1 MARDSIFQ
9 FSSPPFLFLFQ
20 MLYFIYSKK
29 QIKVTKHY
37 VNQKNTSR
45 RCRHDFKYFDTARQ
59 FMHATGNPTQWNAN
73 YPALEDL
80 EPDIQNGNS
89 YVCVENDKVVATFTL
104 IIGDE
109 PNYQL
114 IENGSWRSE
123 APYGTVHRLAS
134 DGTTKGIARACFN
147 FCKTQISH
155 LRVDTH
161 KDNQPMQA
169 CFKQNGFEECGIIYV
184 SDGTP
189 RIAYEFIR
197 ISE

>member
-1 MARDSIFQ
+1 MLIRKTLPEDVDTILNIF
-9 FSSPPFLFLFQ
+9 
-20 MLYFIYSKK
+20 
-29 QIKVTKHY
+29 
-37 VNQKNTSR
+37 N
-45 RCRHDFKYFDTARQ
+45 TARQ
-59 FMHATGNPTQWNAN
+59 FMHANGNPTQWNAN

-114 IENGSWRSE
+114 IENGNWRSE

-134 DGTTKGIARACFN
+134 DGTTKGIAR
-147 FCKTQISH
+147 
-155 LRVDTH
+155 
-161 KDNQPMQA
+161 A

>member
-1 MARDSIFQ
+1 
-9 FSSPPFLFLFQ
+9 
-20 MLYFIYSKK
+20 
-29 QIKVTKHY
+29 
-37 VNQKNTSR
+37 
-45 RCRHDFKYFDTARQ
+45 
-59 FMHATGNPTQWNAN
+59 MHATGNPTQWNAN

-123 APYGTVHRLAS
+123 TPYGTVHRLAS
-134 DGTTKGIARACFN
+134 DGTTKGIARACFD

>member
-1 MARDSIFQ
+1 
-9 FSSPPFLFLFQ
+9 
-20 MLYFIYSKK
+20 MLIRKTLPEDVDT
-29 QIKVTKHY
+29 IL
-37 VNQKNTSR
+37 NI
-45 RCRHDFKYFDTARQ
+45 FDTARQ

-123 APYGTVHRLAS
+123 APYGTVHRLAKIKAS
-134 DGTTKGIARACFN
+134 PCNPFGC
-147 FCKTQISH
+147 S
-155 LRVDTH
+155 
-161 KDNQPMQA
+161 
-169 CFKQNGFEECGIIYV
+169 V

>member
-1 MARDSIFQ
+1 MLIRKTLPEDTATILNIF
-9 FSSPPFLFLFQ
+9 
-20 MLYFIYSKK
+20 
-29 QIKVTKHY
+29 
-37 VNQKNTSR
+37 N
-45 RCRHDFKYFDTARQ
+45 TARQ

-80 EPDIQNGNS
+80 ELDIQNGNS

-134 DGTTKGIARACFN
+134 DGTTKGIARACFD

-161 KDNQPMQA
+161 KDNKPMQA
-169 CFKQNGFEECGIIYV
+169 CFKQNGFEKCGIIYV

-189 RIAYEFIR
+189 RIAYEFIG

>member
-1 MARDSIFQ
+1 M
-9 FSSPPFLFLFQ
+9 
-20 MLYFIYSKK
+20 Y
-29 QIKVTKHY
+29 
-37 VNQKNTSR
+37 
-45 RCRHDFKYFDTARQ
+45 
-59 FMHATGNPTQWNAN
+59 N

-134 DGTTKGIARACFN
+134 DGTTKGIARACFD

-155 LRVDTH
+155 LRRYPTRII
-161 KDNQPMQA
+161 NQCRLALRKKILKNVGLFTSVTGLRGSLMNLLGYLNRGV
-169 CFKQNGFEECGIIYV
+169 FL
-184 SDGTP
+184 
-189 RIAYEFIR
+189 
-197 ISE
+197 

>member
-1 MARDSIFQ
+1 
-9 FSSPPFLFLFQ
+9 
-20 MLYFIYSKK
+20 MLIRKTLPEDVDT
-29 QIKVTKHY
+29 IL
-37 VNQKNTSR
+37 NI
-45 RCRHDFKYFDTARQ
+45 FDTARQ

-134 DGTTKGIARACFN
+134 EYFYQQEAFL
-147 FCKTQISH
+147 H
-155 LRVDTH
+155 LPVLPQVH
-161 KDNQPMQA
+161 PA
-169 CFKQNGFEECGIIYV
+169 GFPALH
-184 SDGTP
+184 TL
-189 RIAYEFIR
+189 F
-197 ISE
+197 

>member
-1 MARDSIFQ
+1 
-9 FSSPPFLFLFQ
+9 
-20 MLYFIYSKK
+20 MLIRKTLPEDVDT
-29 QIKVTKHY
+29 IL
-37 VNQKNTSR
+37 NI
-45 RCRHDFKYFDTARQ
+45 FDTARQ

-123 APYGTVHRLAS
+123 TPYEPFTALHLTEQPKGLHGLALIFARHR
-134 DGTTKGIARACFN
+134 
-147 FCKTQISH
+147 SH
-155 LRVDTH
+155 ICV
-161 KDNQPMQA
+161 
-169 CFKQNGFEECGIIYV
+169 
-184 SDGTP
+184 
-189 RIAYEFIR
+189 
-197 ISE
+197 

>member
-1 MARDSIFQ
+1 M
-9 FSSPPFLFLFQ
+9 
-20 MLYFIYSKK
+20 
-29 QIKVTKHY
+29 QII
-37 VNQKNTSR
+37 R
-45 RCRHDFKYFDTARQ
+45 
-59 FMHATGNPTQWNAN
+59 
-73 YPALEDL
+73 
-80 EPDIQNGNS
+80 
-89 YVCVENDKVVATFTL
+89 VCVENDKVVATFTL

-123 APYGTVHRLAS
+123 TPYGTVHRLAS
-134 DGTTKGIARACFN
+134 DGTTKGIARACFD

-161 KDNQPMQA
+161 KDNKPMQA

-189 RIAYEFIR
+189 RLAYEFIR

>member
-1 MARDSIFQ
+1 
-9 FSSPPFLFLFQ
+9 
-20 MLYFIYSKK
+20 MLIRKTLPEDVDT
-29 QIKVTKHY
+29 IL
-37 VNQKNTSR
+37 NI
-45 RCRHDFKYFDTARQ
+45 FDTARQ

-161 KDNQPMQA
+161 KDNKPMQA
-169 CFKQNGFEECGIIYV
+169 CFKQNRFEECGIIYV

>member
-1 MARDSIFQ
+1 
-9 FSSPPFLFLFQ
+9 
-20 MLYFIYSKK
+20 MLIRKTLPEDVDT
-29 QIKVTKHY
+29 IL
-37 VNQKNTSR
+37 NI
-45 RCRHDFKYFDTARQ
+45 FDTARQ

-114 IENGSWRSE
+114 IENGSWRS
-123 APYGTVHRLAS
+123 RLHMEPFTALHL
-134 DGTTKGIARACFN
+134 TEQPKGLRGACFD

-155 LRVDTH
+155 LQCRYP
-161 KDNQPMQA
+161 Q
-169 CFKQNGFEECGIIYV
+169 G
-184 SDGTP
+184 
-189 RIAYEFIR
+189 
-197 ISE
+197 

>member
-1 MARDSIFQ
+1 
-9 FSSPPFLFLFQ
+9 
-20 MLYFIYSKK
+20 MLIRKTLPEDVDT
-29 QIKVTKHY
+29 IL
-37 VNQKNTSR
+37 NI
-45 RCRHDFKYFDTARQ
+45 FDTARQ

-134 DGTTKGIARACFN
+134 DGTTKGIARACFD

-155 LRVDTH
+155 LRVDTTRII
-161 KDNQPMQA
+161 NQCRLALSRMDLKNVGLFTSVTGLRGSLMNLLGYLNREA
-169 CFKQNGFEECGIIYV
+169 FL
-184 SDGTP
+184 
-189 RIAYEFIR
+189 
-197 ISE
+197 

>member
-1 MARDSIFQ
+1 
-9 FSSPPFLFLFQ
+9 
-20 MLYFIYSKK
+20 MLIRKTLPEDVDT
-29 QIKVTKHY
+29 IL
-37 VNQKNTSR
+37 NI
-45 RCRHDFKYFDTARQ
+45 FDTARQ
-59 FMHATGNPTQWNAN
+59 FMHTTGNPTQWNAN

-89 YVCVENDKVVATFTL
+89 YVCVEN
-104 IIGDE
+104 
-109 PNYQL
+109 
-114 IENGSWRSE
+114 GSWRSE

-134 DGTTKGIARACFN
+134 DGTTKGIARACFD

>member
-1 MARDSIFQ
+1 
-9 FSSPPFLFLFQ
+9 
-20 MLYFIYSKK
+20 MLIRKTLPEDVDM
-29 QIKVTKHY
+29 IL
-37 VNQKNTSR
+37 NI
-45 RCRHDFKYFDTARQ
+45 FDTARQ

-123 APYGTVHRLAS
+123 TPYGTVHRLAS
-134 DGTTKGIARACFN
+134 DGTTKGIARACFD

-184 SDGTP
+184 SDRTP